1 MDDATLDKWIV
12 DRLAKSANTND
23 LIMEI
28 CQCRHL
34 SWSEAEALILRVQLE
49 QEHAISERQFPLLFV
64 LALFIFL
71 GGLAM
76 VVYYTF
82 VLVPILNT
90 LISTLPGGMAA
101 FSFARFLV
109 EIGIGP
115 ISGIFFGAA
124 MILGSILGM
133 RRAWEPMLDHILEKK
148 KKRDR
153 P

>member
-12 DRLAKSANTND
+12 DRLAKSASMND

-28 CQCRHL
+28 CENRHL
-34 SWSEAEALILRVQLE
+34 SWSEAEALVLRVQSE
-49 QEHAISERQFPLLFV
+49 QKHAISQRQFPILFI

-82 VLVPILNT
+82 VLVPTLNN
-90 LISTLPGGMAA
+90 LISTLPGDMVA
-101 FSFARFLV
+101 FSFARFLF

-133 RRAWEPMLDHILEKK
+133 RRAWEPMLDYFSDKK
-148 KKRDR
+148 KSHD
-153 P
+153 